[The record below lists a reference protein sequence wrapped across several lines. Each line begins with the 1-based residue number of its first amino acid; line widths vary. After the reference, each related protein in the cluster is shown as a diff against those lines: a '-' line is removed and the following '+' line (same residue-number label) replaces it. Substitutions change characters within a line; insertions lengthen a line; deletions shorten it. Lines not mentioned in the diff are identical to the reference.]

1 VGMIPEGLPS
11 TYELKLD
18 KRSSHSQRSTPL
30 SSRVFILHS
39 FQQPQARR
47 PFEGVAFWL
56 VSSLW
61 VHIAHSAKSTSLRD
75 PIS

>member
-1 VGMIPEGLPS
+1 VGMIPGGLPS

-18 KRSSHSQRSTPL
+18 KRSSHFAAQRL
-30 SSRVFILHS
+30 LALAFILHS

-47 PFEGVAFWL
+47 PFERVAIWL
-56 VSSLW
+56 ASSLW
-61 VHIAHSAKSTSLRD
+61 VHITHSPESTSLRD